1 MDAISLA
8 CVDRSIA
15 RHVGSHL
22 TNIAD
27 LLAPEDILLDLDVS
41 NKGQLFEAIDRHMVQ
56 EHAMAKG
63 FVAMSLANRER
74 VGSTGLGDGVAVPH
88 AHVKNLDHV
97 QLAYIRL
104 KSPIAFDAPDRKRV
118 SDVLVLLVPNQANQ
132 EHLNIL
138 AEVTQI
144 FPDRQFRERLH
155 QCNSPSGVKRL
166 FDSWVPLA

>member
-97 QLAYIRL
+97 QL
-104 KSPIAFDAPDRKRV
+104 
-118 SDVLVLLVPNQANQ
+118 
-132 EHLNIL
+132 
-138 AEVTQI
+138 
-144 FPDRQFRERLH
+144 RLH
-155 QCNSPSGVKRL
+155 QAEIADRLRCTGPQACIRRSCASGTEPSLPRASGY
-166 FDSWVPLA
+166 FG